1 MASPDENGHV
11 TSTLRRR
18 PERGVIG
25 DEDELML
32 DPVQLDLVEEIH
44 AELLENVDL
53 EASADLSVE
62 ESRPGVERVARALTN
77 ERARLLPAVV
87 REEIVARVIDEV
99 LGLGPIERM
108 VQDSSISE
116 IMVNDIDE
124 VYYERD
130 GQIHE
135 SKVAFRDHAH
145 VKRII
150 DRIVST
156 VGRRVDESSPMV
168 DARLMDGSRV
178 NAAIPPVVPRS
189 PVITIRKFRSDKY
202 TLQQLTDNGTLNG
215 EAAEFLGHCVKLRLN
230 ILISGGTGSG
240 KTTFLNALSE
250 HIPETERIVTIE
262 DPMELKLQQRHVISM
277 ETRPSNIEGK
287 NAITQR
293 DLFRNSLRMRP
304 DRILVG
310 EVRGGEAFDM
320 MQAMNTG
327 HDGSLTTVHANS
339 PRDALSR
346 LENMVLMAGYD
357 LPVRAIRE
365 QVASALQ
372 LIIQIARMSDGS
384 RRITRVTEITGME
397 DQVVTL
403 QDVYVFNQ
411 EGIDEDGRIVGKLDP
426 TGLMP
431 TFHERFSMMG
441 VDLSQYL
448 FSQAVE
454 SWTQ

>member
-1 MASPDENGHV
+1 MVGVDELTNETHGVAGSPD
-11 TSTLRRR
+11 RRQ
-18 PERGVIG
+18 V
-25 DEDELML
+25 DADADLLL
-32 DPVQLDLVEEIH
+32 DSSQLELVEQIH
-44 AELLENVDL
+44 AQLLDHVDL
-53 EASADLSVE
+53 EASAELAAE
-62 ESRPGVERVARALTN
+62 ESRSAVEQLARALTN
-77 ERARLLPAVV
+77 QQAPWLPAVV
-87 REEIVARVIDEV
+87 KEEIVVRVVDEV

-108 VQDSSISE
+108 VHDTSISE
-116 IMVNDIDE
+116 IMVNDFDE

-130 GQIHE
+130 GLIFE
-135 SKVAFRDHAH
+135 SPITFRNHAH
-145 VKRII
+145 VMRII

-168 DARLMDGSRV
+168 DARLEDGSRV

-189 PVITIRKFRSDKY
+189 PVLTIRKFRSDKY
-202 TLQQLTDNGTLNG
+202 TMQQLVDNGTLPVDAG
-215 EAAEFLGHCVKLRLN
+215 EFIGHCVKLRLN

-250 HIPETERIVTIE
+250 HIPESERIITIE
-262 DPMELKLQQRHVISM
+262 DPMELKLQQRHVVSM
-277 ETRPSNIEGK
+277 ETRPSNAEDK

-320 MQAMNTG
+320 LQAMNTG

-339 PRDALSR
+339 PRDSLSR
-346 LENMVLMAGYD
+346 VENMVLMAGFE

-365 QVASALQ
+365 QVASALD
-372 LIIQIARMSDGS
+372 LVIHVARLSDGS
-384 RRITRVTEITGME
+384 RRVTHVSEISGME
-397 DQVVTL
+397 DQVVTM
-403 QDVYVFNQ
+403 QDVYVFEQ
-411 EGIDEDGRIVGKLDP
+411 SGLDAAGRVIGQLRP

-431 TFHERFSMMG
+431 SFHERFATLG

-448 FSQAVE
+448 LSGAAP
-454 SWTQ
+454 WAR